1 MANLGTERPLLPV
14 DEHGGKSLLVSLVV
28 VSHSAALAEAARDLA
43 AQMGGDD
50 IRIETAGGGD
60 GSPMG
65 ASVESVESA
74 LERASGPEGVV
85 LLGDLGSAIIAI
97 KAVLADREDGAA
109 RLADAPLVE
118 GLVAAAVTASA
129 GGSIDL
135 VVRAAEDAK
144 TASKT

>member
-1 MANLGTERPLLPV
+1 
-14 DEHGGKSLLVSLVV
+14 LVV

-50 IRIETAGGGD
+50 VRIETAGGGA
-60 GSPMG
+60 GNPMG

-74 LERASGPEGVV
+74 LERASSPEGVV

-97 KAVLADREDGAA
+97 KAVLADQEEGAA

-118 GLVAAAVTASA
+118 GLVAAAVTAGA
-129 GGSIDL
+129 GGSIDA
-135 VVRAAEDAK
+135 VVQAAEDAR